1 MSIWRYSKHLIGD
14 EWEQILLTVQKRIC
28 SFGCFNVPEHPLVNE
43 HKAYWQNDNT
53 LCLGYRLINNHAIF
67 RPIFNYRRHQQL
79 INFQSHINRVWE
91 LRKEKRAFVE
101 LFKIK
106 RIPKVLVIK
115 IIELAY

>member
-14 EWEQILLTVQKRIC
+14 EWEQILMTVPKRIS
-28 SFGCFNVPEHPLVNE
+28 SFSFINAPNHRLVNE

-67 RPIFNYRRHQQL
+67 RPIFNYRRQLQL
-79 INFQSHINRVWE
+79 IYFQSNIKRVVE

-106 RIPKVLVIK
+106 RIPKALVIK
-115 IIELAY
+115 IIDLAY